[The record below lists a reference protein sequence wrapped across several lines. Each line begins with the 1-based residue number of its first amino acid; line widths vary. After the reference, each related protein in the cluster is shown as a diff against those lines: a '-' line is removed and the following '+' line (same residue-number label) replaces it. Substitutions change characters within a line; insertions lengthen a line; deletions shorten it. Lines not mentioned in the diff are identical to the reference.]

1 MPTSLPAVGAEASSL
16 KVTWASGATWRMP
29 SRMVLPG
36 MVSPD
41 RPCQA
46 TVQPPA
52 EPPPDSSDP
61 SRQVAISDGS
71 PETAP
76 RSG

>member
-36 MVSPD
+36 MMSPD

-52 EPPPDSSDP
+52 WLPNSSALLP
-61 SRQVAISDGS
+61 A
-71 PETAP
+71 T
-76 RSG
+76 